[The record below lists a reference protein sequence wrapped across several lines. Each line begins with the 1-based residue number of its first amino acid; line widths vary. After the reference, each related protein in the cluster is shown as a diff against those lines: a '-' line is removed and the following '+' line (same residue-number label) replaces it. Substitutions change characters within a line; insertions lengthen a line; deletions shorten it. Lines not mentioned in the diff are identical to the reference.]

1 MAARKDT
8 PPTPLTPEE
17 LMIRKI
23 EIQARTDALMIVAT
37 RLSGVH
43 TLPGN
48 GLAGQLITTAE
59 PLLKYIL
66 TGDKPIERH

>member
-1 MAARKDT
+1 MAARKEPR
-8 PPTPLTPEE
+8 PPPTPEE
-17 LMIRKI
+17 LVIMKI

-48 GLAGQLITTAE
+48 GLAGQLITSAE
-59 PLLKYIL
+59 PLVKFIL